1 MDLMTWPLPIL
12 VIFEILK
19 FTVDRNLFDLSTLP
33 NVPQHQGVH
42 NREASR
48 LHAELLSPMCGRH
61 ACFRMIC
68 RRCAD
73 DTRATYV
80 IPVNSHEISQI
91 LCYVH
96 VLCTS
101 FAHHLYIVFMSSA
114 SIFQTPR
121 QIFPV
126 KEHSC
131 YTVLLKRKEFLPRG
145 WTVPC
150 IRQNSQIG
158 GIIACHLHSLSPL

>member
-1 MDLMTWPLPIL
+1 MI
-12 VIFEILK
+12 
-19 FTVDRNLFDLSTLP
+19 SHLP

-101 FAHHLYIVFMSSA
+101 FAHCLHVIRCEISE
-114 SIFQTPR
+114 PPC